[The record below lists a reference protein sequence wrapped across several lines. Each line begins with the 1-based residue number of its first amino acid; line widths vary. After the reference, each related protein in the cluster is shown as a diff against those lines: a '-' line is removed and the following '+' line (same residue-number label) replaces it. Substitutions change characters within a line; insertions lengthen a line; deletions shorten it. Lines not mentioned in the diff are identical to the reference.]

1 MARID
6 DRWAAARPEL
16 EEAARTA
23 GVDVGVMAKIAGFE
37 SGFNPQ
43 ARPVA
48 VTNPENNTVRQFDGT
63 MAISSAYGYG
73 QFLNATWQ
81 DMINRHGEKYGV
93 ENAAEMTRQQANAP
107 ELRQD
112 TRLQAAMLAEFTR
125 ENIERASRYG
135 GQDVAANVYAMHNL
149 GEGDGPR
156 FLQALRDRPD
166 ARIDSV
172 LSDRVIS
179 GNGSLYGDGSRTV
192 AESYAAMGRQMDR
205 YAGFAEEAERGLPSG
220 TLTRGQG
227 GRDAAP
233 RDPMADGQLSLDERG
248 DAVREL
254 QGRLAQL
261 GYTGREGQPLVA
273 DASFGANTRHAVEQ
287 FQRDQ
292 GLQVDGAAGRETL
305 QRIEQ
310 LAAGR
315 TAAADA
321 APHGSARE
329 DGAPAALREGDR
341 NDSVRALQETLNR
354 LGVRDAEGRPLET
367 DGRFGARTEHAV
379 EAFQRANGLEADG
392 VVGPDTRKALERAQQ
407 ETRQQDAGARQPA
420 AEASDRSGLEAMLEA
435 AKRGDVAAMRSA
447 VSGFAASPQGQA
459 WLQQGEARCQP
470 QPERQAEIQQQA
482 QEGLAR

>member
-37 SGFNPQ
+37 SGFNPE
-43 ARPVA
+43 ARPIA
-48 VTNPENNTVRQFDGT
+48 RTNPENNTVRQFDGT

-73 QFLNATWQ
+73 QFLDGTWK
-81 DMINRHGEKYGV
+81 DMINRYGEKYGV

-135 GQDVAANVYAMHNL
+135 GRDVAANVYAMHNL

-172 LSDRVIS
+172 LSEKVIS
-179 GNGSLYGDGSRTV
+179 GNRSLYGDGSRTV
-192 AESYAAMGRQMDR
+192 AESYSAMGRQMDR

-227 GRDAAP
+227 AAP
-233 RDPMADGQLSLDERG
+233 RESAASGALGLNDRG
-248 DAVREL
+248 EAVR
-254 QGRLAQL
+254 
-261 GYTGREGQPLVA
+261 
-273 DASFGANTRHAVEQ
+273 
-287 FQRDQ
+287 
-292 GLQVDGAAGRETL
+292 TL
-305 QRIEQ
+305 Q
-310 LAAGR
+310 
-315 TAAADA
+315 
-321 APHGSARE
+321 
-329 DGAPAALREGDR
+329 EG
-341 NDSVRALQETLNR
+341 LNR
-354 LGVRDAEGRPLET
+354 LGVRDAEGKPLEA
-367 DGRFGARTEHAV
+367 DGRFGPRTVQAV

-407 ETRQQDAGARQPA
+407 ATQQQDAGARQPA
-420 AEASDRSGLEAMLEA
+420 AEASERSGLEAMMDA
-435 AKRGDVAAMRSA
+435 AKRGDLTAMRSA
-447 VSGFAASPQGQA
+447 LNDFAASSQGRE
-459 WLQQGEARCQP
+459 WLQQGQARCQP
-470 QPERQAEIQQQA
+470 QEAERQAEVQRQA